1 MGYNLA
7 KKKMK
12 KKLLL
17 SIGII
22 CCLATAF
29 VVSSAFT
36 TKNEIV
42 ISKDVS
48 SSQSGSIPVYKYK
61 FASSQ
66 KEQIGEIYWSARTEK
81 ESNYKWGDYTK
92 VSLSLRNTTNE
103 YIKVSFSYQ
112 GGTGSISAE
121 VRPKDTWET
130 TEICGASVT
139 GVNPLQDKITLQ

>member
-7 KKKMK
+7 KQKMK

-17 SIGII
+17 SIGIL
-22 CCLATAF
+22 CCLTAVF
-29 VVSSAFT
+29 VVNSAFT

-42 ISKDVS
+42 ISVDAS

-66 KEQIGEIYWSARTEK
+66 KEQIGEIYWSATTEK
-81 ESNYKWGDYTK
+81 DSNYKWGEFSK

-121 VRPKDTWET
+121 VRPRDTWET
-130 TEICGASVT
+130 TEICSASVT
-139 GVNPLQDKITLQ
+139 GVNPIQDKITL